1 MSGAPDRTAPSV
13 GSTLTF
19 AIRRVLRDFELDCE
33 STVDRWPLVLLG
45 PSGSGKTQ
53 LLRVL
58 AGLERRA
65 SGRIALGDE
74 VWLGEG
80 TWTPPHLRPIGYCSQ
95 EGDLFPHLSV
105 LENVAFPLRD
115 SGIDASETRRR
126 VEEALRLVHLY
137 RFKGAQPHELSG
149 GMRARAAIA
158 RALVMEPEVML
169 LDEPFA
175 ALDAH
180 TRELLQQE
188 LERAWQRTGATMVF
202 ITHDNRE
209 AVRLATHV
217 IVMGTRPG
225 RVKLQLDVERDLP
238 RPRDPYDRNLSLL
251 VTRVAREL
259 SAEIEKIAREESDE
273 VPPPATPRPRTEP
286 DFGRDI

>member
-1 MSGAPDRTAPSV
+1 MHLSLRGVTKSFTGRDGKIAALSEVNLEIPP
-13 GSTLTF
+13 GSF
-19 AIRRVLRDFELDCE
+19 VC
-33 STVDRWPLVLLG
+33 LVG
-45 PSGSGKTQ
+45 PSGCGKTT
-53 LLRVL
+53 LLNLIAGFETPSTGQVL
-58 AGLERRA
+58 ADDRA
-65 SGRIALGDE
+65 IVGPGPDRVVLFQDPA
-74 VWLGEG
+74 
-80 TWTPPHLRPIGYCSQ
+80 
-95 EGDLFPHLSV
+95 LFPWLSV
-105 LENVAFPLRD
+105 EENVAFPLRD